1 MRTFKPRA
9 RALTMRSFG
18 AISAVP
24 FGKVRSRR
32 RVPLS
37 GRVMPLQLL
46 SATCSTSMVVLRST
60 CCLVGWWAPH
70 SERGNFS
77 HPRRLVRRDLL
88 VASRRRGTRRIA
100 FLALSCRPV
109 CIACGHRRRRFKQV
123 QTTFGLNEKRARCAR
138 GVVSIGPRRPAN
150 AQSVQ
155 RLAPFALESST
166 HVPAPFRQPH
176 RISRSRIHVDGWR
189 SREPA
194 VSFDSIRD
202 ANGH

>member
-1 MRTFKPRA
+1 MSEAPKSPAGCRLIVLQARAVRTCRTARFAPPRARWHACGCREVWTRRSEPPSAPQSMTDGVVPAQQPQSRGVVSTFEPHA

-24 FGKVRSRR
+24 FGKVRGRR

-109 CIACGHRRRRFKQV
+109 CIACGHRRKSV
-123 QTTFGLNEKRARCAR
+123 QT
-138 GVVSIGPRRPAN
+138 
-150 AQSVQ
+150 
-155 RLAPFALESST
+155 SSNNLW
-166 HVPAPFRQPH
+166 A
-176 RISRSRIHVDGWR
+176 
-189 SREPA
+189 E
-194 VSFDSIRD
+194 
-202 ANGH
+202 